1 MISYIDVYNDLVEKK
16 CIEKNKKNKEKQRN
30 GLLNPNLKFS
40 SSLNAFI
47 PPDDDDD
54 SPKMN
59 KNDFMDIV
67 KSKYESLGKEPP
79 SDVEMEDAFVQL
91 NNTGEDILA
100 VLAEVNSALD
110 SLEQSPNE
118 DFLAEVNSA
127 LDSLE
132 QRTNP
137 FELRGESFPFGS
149 PPPLRTNIDV
159 PPFESRGESFP
170 FGSPPPLRTNI
181 DVPPFESRGESFP
194 FGSPSILPPTPPTAQ
209 PIRNINLTRGSPPP
223 KILTRREALKSGQL
237 LTDKKLTMSEQF
249 QEAAKRGVAAASSAK
264 QEAVKA
270 LKKMGFASRKEYFK
284 ARIEAHNNPMVSGR
298 IPKQPEG
305 STSAQQPEL
314 EGTYEGLFDPVN

>member
-1 MISYIDVYNDLVEKK
+1 MISYIDEYNDLVEKK

-170 FGSPPPLRTNI
+170 FGSP
-181 DVPPFESRGESFP
+181 
-194 FGSPSILPPTPPTAQ
+194 SILPPTPPTAQ